1 MCVCI
6 CLIFSVSQGALFLL
20 ICPFVAVLWKV
31 CPCLFI
37 FTFHVF
43 CCYNM
48 NVNNFNIIDFTI
60 SKVHQMKLEHK
71 TYLFLFRLATRL
83 FGQAVQ
89 NCLNIFVRLRSKIV
103 IFTIQGKV
111 MILIL
116 DGNSQA
122 CRKTG
127 LLKIISNV

>member
-6 CLIFSVSQGALFLL
+6 CLIFSVSQGASFML

-71 TYLFLFRLATRL
+71 TYCMSRKSFSISTCHKTFWTSSTKMSEYFCKASVKDCY
-83 FGQAVQ
+83 FH
-89 NCLNIFVRLRSKIV
+89 NP
-103 IFTIQGKV
+103 GKTHGTY
-111 MILIL
+111 I
-116 DGNSQA
+116 
-122 CRKTG
+122 RW
-127 LLKIISNV
+127 